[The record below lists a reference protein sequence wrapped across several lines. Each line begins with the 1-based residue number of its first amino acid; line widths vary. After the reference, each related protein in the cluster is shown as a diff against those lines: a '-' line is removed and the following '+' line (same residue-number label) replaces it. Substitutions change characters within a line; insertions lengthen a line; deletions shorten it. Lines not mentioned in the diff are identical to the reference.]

1 MNTYITHSGTG
12 TEVNEISLKG
22 LLALV
27 DKTVEVKEKL
37 ILSLQENNKSID
49 DEDLTLENLE
59 CYEMPIDILSEC
71 LNEIAK
77 VEAFLNIE
85 DDEGYDYIL
94 FVDMAPW
101 EYSTREKNLK
111 KKDVIEYL
119 NLLKDAV
126 PNMEIEDLY
135 IANYIND

>member
-12 TEVNEISLKG
+12 TEVSEISLKG

-101 EYSTREKNLK
+101 EYTTREKNLK

-126 PNMEIEDLY
+126 PDMEIEDLY

>member
-27 DKTVEVKEKL
+27 DKTVKVKEKL

-101 EYSTREKNLK
+101 EYTTREKNLK

>member
-12 TEVNEISLKG
+12 TEVNKISLKG

-101 EYSTREKNLK
+101 EYTTREKNLK

-126 PNMEIEDLY
+126 PDMEIEDLY

>member
-27 DKTVEVKEKL
+27 DKTVKVKEKL

-101 EYSTREKNLK
+101 EYTTREKNLK

-126 PNMEIEDLY
+126 PDMEIEDLY

>member
-101 EYSTREKNLK
+101 EYTTREKNLK

-126 PNMEIEDLY
+126 PDMEIEDLY

>member
-101 EYSTREKNLK
+101 EYTTREKNLK